1 MRNQF
6 FYTRKVED
14 KEFRDS
20 FNIDMVIRTVSIES
34 GETIV
39 LLDDLHE
46 QTKEVPEINPKTN
59 RVTKIKKVTEN
70 VQSEIY
76 LNKED
81 AERFYKLT
89 EHKD

>member
-1 MRNQF
+1 
-6 FYTRKVED
+6 VED

-46 QTKEVPEINPKTN
+46 LIKEVPEINPKTN
-59 RVTKIKKVTEN
+59 KVTKIKKVTEN

-76 LNKED
+76 LSKED

>member
-46 QTKEVPEINPKTN
+46 LTKEVPEINPKTN
-59 RVTKIKKVTEN
+59 RVTRLKKVTEN

-89 EHKD
+89 EHKE

>member
-1 MRNQF
+1 
-6 FYTRKVED
+6 
-14 KEFRDS
+14 
-20 FNIDMVIRTVSIES
+20 MVIRTVSIES

-46 QTKEVPEINPKTN
+46 LTKEVPEINPKTN
-59 RVTKIKKVTEN
+59 KVTRLKRVTEN